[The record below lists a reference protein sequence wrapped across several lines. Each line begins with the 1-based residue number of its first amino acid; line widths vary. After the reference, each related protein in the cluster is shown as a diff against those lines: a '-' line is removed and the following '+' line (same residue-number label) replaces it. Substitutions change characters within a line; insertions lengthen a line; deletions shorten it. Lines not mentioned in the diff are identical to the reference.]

1 MPEDFTIIV
10 ISRRGPLPIF
20 SHGHTNND
28 IPFIGWDDIR
38 LSLTETRDLALR
50 SSVKGIAASTLE
62 RLHEKTDGWAAGLV
76 LILESLKNSDIDT
89 VLTGSTRE
97 SIFNY
102 FASEIFIKM
111 DETTQRFLMQTSL
124 LPGISPAA
132 AAELTGLSSAG
143 ALLDD
148 LSKNN
153 FFTTRHTHHDA
164 SYQFHPLFRE
174 FLMTRA
180 RDEFTQDGVAAIER
194 RAAVILEKSG
204 KVEDA
209 IGLFLRARDW
219 PEAARLISTGAPALL
234 SEGRTRAVR
243 AWLDA
248 MPRELIEQTPY
259 LLFWQGACLLAF
271 NPRESRASFEKAFAL
286 FRRQGDRTGLFLSW
300 CAVVDTAF
308 HECVYVHMR
317 PWTEILGRVLAED
330 PSFPSN
336 DIEHRVAL
344 SYFNAVAFGQPDHPD
359 IHEIRERAFSI
370 VCAGM
375 ISDADLFL
383 NSGLHLITHYIYQGN
398 FTKAGMILSLL
409 RESAKSGE
417 ATELVQLMV
426 KAIEAH
432 YSFVTCALDEGMKKA
447 HEALALADKSGVHF
461 WDTYIYGH
469 MLAASLSEGDEKLIG
484 EFLPKMTAGLGA
496 CRAVDKGYYY
506 WLLAWKSALSA
517 KYSEARQFLELSLNG
532 AVKIGFRAAE
542 AAIRINLAEICLEE
556 GFDHDSAACLEKVF
570 PLIQSMG
577 SAYLLYSYSIAES
590 CLHFKR
596 ENEVKG
602 LESLRK
608 AFSLGRDHGIDNMY
622 FWRPS
627 IMVRLCM
634 KALESGIEVEYAR
647 HLISKRQLMPLT
659 PPLHLDQWPWPVK
672 IYTLGGFELLR
683 DEKPVVFPGKVQ
695 QKPHLML
702 KILIAFGGK
711 GVSESQFIDALWP
724 EAEGDA
730 AKRNLDITLHRLRK
744 LLGDDE
750 AIMQQEGQMSL
761 NDQRIW
767 TDAWGFERLLWWV
780 EDMWKQKEQ
789 GHELVAAI
797 DPACLEPASRRPEV
811 DFEEKIRLTEKALAL
826 YKGHFLSGDTK
837 EPWTISLRER
847 LRAKFLYYTK
857 ALGNYRQQSG
867 RYDLAVKCYQNGIG
881 IDDLAE
887 ELYQQLMICHHKLGQ
902 EAEVVKV
909 YYSCR
914 TMLHKAFGLE
924 PSTKTKEIYSSI
936 RRNG

>member
-1 MPEDFTIIV
+1 M
-10 ISRRGPLPIF
+10 
-20 SHGHTNND
+20 
-28 IPFIGWDDIR
+28 PFIGWDDIR

-50 SSVKGIAASTLE
+50 SSVKGIAVSTLE

-153 FFTTRHTHHDA
+153 FFTTRHMHHDA

-194 RAAVILEKSG
+194 RAAAILEKSG

-219 PEAARLISTGAPALL
+219 PEAARLICTGAPALL
-234 SEGRTRAVR
+234 SEGRTGAVR

-286 FRRQGDRTGLFLSW
+286 FRMQGDRTGLFLSW

-317 PWTEILGRVLAED
+317 PWTEILERVLAED

-383 NSGLHLITHYIYQGN
+383 NSGLHLIAHYIYQGN

-469 MLAASLSEGDEKLIG
+469 MLAAALSEGDEKLIG
-484 EFLPKMTAGLGA
+484 EFLPKITAGLGA

-506 WLLAWKSALSA
+506 WLIAWKSALSA
-517 KYSEARQFLELSLNG
+517 NYSQARQFLELSLNG
-532 AVKIGFRAAE
+532 AVKIGFVHRKQPSGSTW
-542 AAIRINLAEICLEE
+542 RR
-556 GFDHDSAACLEKVF
+556 SALNR
-570 PLIQSMG
+570 G
-577 SAYLLYSYSIAES
+577 SIT
-590 CLHFKR
+590 
-596 ENEVKG
+596 
-602 LESLRK
+602 
-608 AFSLGRDHGIDNMY
+608 
-622 FWRPS
+622 
-627 IMVRLCM
+627 
-634 KALESGIEVEYAR
+634 
-647 HLISKRQLMPLT
+647 MPLN
-659 PPLHLDQWPWPVK
+659 V
-672 IYTLGGFELLR
+672 
-683 DEKPVVFPGKVQ
+683 
-695 QKPHLML
+695 L
-702 KILIAFGGK
+702 K
-711 GVSESQFIDALWP
+711 
-724 EAEGDA
+724 
-730 AKRNLDITLHRLRK
+730 RY
-744 LLGDDE
+744 
-750 AIMQQEGQMSL
+750 SL
-761 NDQRIW
+761 
-767 TDAWGFERLLWWV
+767 
-780 EDMWKQKEQ
+780 
-789 GHELVAAI
+789 
-797 DPACLEPASRRPEV
+797 
-811 DFEEKIRLTEKALAL
+811 
-826 YKGHFLSGDTK
+826 
-837 EPWTISLRER
+837 
-847 LRAKFLYYTK
+847 
-857 ALGNYRQQSG
+857 
-867 RYDLAVKCYQNGIG
+867 
-881 IDDLAE
+881 
-887 ELYQQLMICHHKLGQ
+887 
-902 EAEVVKV
+902 
-909 YYSCR
+909 
-914 TMLHKAFGLE
+914 
-924 PSTKTKEIYSSI
+924 
-936 RRNG
+936 